1 MFFTWPIYQRR
12 LRKGS
17 VVWAQDEEW
26 EVVVPPPEAT
36 ARIRVLERAAR
47 MDVRLSPL
55 KIHGFPLIFA

>member
-1 MFFTWPIYQRR
+1 MFFTLPIYQRR

-17 VVWAQDEEW
+17 VVWAQDEDW

-47 MDVRLSPL
+47 MDVMCLAP
-55 KIHGFPLIFA
+55 